1 MKPDTRVPPTPV
13 TPERVAEALHA
24 QGYSVSAAAP
34 GVLGGTWDGNTFTI
48 ALIGE
53 DSDVLQVRGTW
64 HREIEPDL
72 LGGMALV
79 INDWN
84 RDRIWPKVYSEEV
97 GAVTRAHSE
106 LCLDLSDG
114 VTDAQLGE
122 ALACGL
128 GTGVQFF
135 ESLSSLLEP

>member
-1 MKPDTRVPPTPV
+1 MAGAREPLAPV
-13 TPERVAEALHA
+13 TQERVADALRS
-24 QGYSVSAAAP
+24 QGYGVSGVRP
-34 GVLGGTWDGNTFTI
+34 GVLGGTWDGNSFTI

-53 DSDVLQVRGTW
+53 RSDTLQIRGTW
-64 HREIEPDL
+64 HRAIEPDL

-79 INDWN
+79 VNDWN

-97 GAVTRAHSE
+97 GDETRAHSE
-106 LCLDLSDG
+106 VCLDLSDG
-114 VTDAQLGE
+114 VTDAQLRE

>member
-1 MKPDTRVPPTPV
+1 LAPV
-13 TPERVAEALHA
+13 TRERVADLLRA
-24 QGYSVSAAAP
+24 QGYAVSEVAP
-34 GVLGGTWDGNTFTI
+34 GVLGGSWDGNTFTI

-64 HREIEPDL
+64 HRDLEPDTL
-72 LGGMALV
+72 TGVALI

-84 RDRIWPKVYSEEV
+84 RDRIWPKVYSQEV
-97 GAVTRAHSE
+97 GDVTRAHTE

-114 VTDAQLGE
+114 VTDAQLNE

-135 ESLSSLLEP
+135 ESLGAQLYP